1 MTSEA
6 QTQQE
11 IRLAASAA
19 GCTLFRNN
27 VGQAWSGSRIERL
40 SGNRLI
46 IHDAR
51 PVQFGLCVGS
61 SDLVGWK
68 PVTVTQDMVGA
79 TIAAFVAIEVKA
91 PRGRATDAQMNF
103 IAAVIAAGGRAGIA
117 RSTDDLR
124 AIVKG

>member
-27 VGQAWSGSRIERL
+27 IGGYQDASGRWIKY
-40 SGNRLI
+40 GVCN
-46 IHDAR
+46 
-51 PVQFGLCVGS
+51 PGG
-61 SDLVGWK
+61 SDLLGWL
-68 PVTVTQDMVGA
+68 PVVITADMVGRTVA
-79 TIAAFVAIEVKA
+79 VFTAIEVKA
-91 PRGRATDAQMNF
+91 PRGRATDAQVNF

>member
-27 VGQAWSGSRIERL
+27 QGAFKSDSGRL
-40 SGNRLI
+40 VRYGVCQ
-46 IHDAR
+46 
-51 PVQFGLCVGS
+51 PGG
-61 SDLVGWK
+61 SDLIGWL
-68 PVTVTQDMVGA
+68 PVVITADMVGT